1 MKSKEELLNII
12 KEFIVNE
19 PSKQWR
25 PGKDHVHYS
34 GPYFDH
40 TEIIRSISTLLDGWL
55 VLGAEAYKAA
65 ATRSKTPWFFTVFAK
80 LEVKPNF
87 DWLWQPD
94 YFEAQQHLFNG
105 LCTQPDLAGQRRSDH
120 PKRSK
125 NCRDG
130 QLRCRPRQAS
140 F

>member
-1 MKSKEELLNII
+1 MKSKEELLSII

-55 VLGAEAYKAA
+55 VLGAEAYKAEKKLA
-65 ATRSKTPWFFTVFAK
+65 KMFDKINDYIVENRPIISWFPSICRTSLK
-80 LEVKPNF
+80 LR
-87 DWLWQPD
+87 
-94 YFEAQQHLFNG
+94 G
-105 LCTQPDLAGQRRSDH
+105 
-120 PKRSK
+120 
-125 NCRDG
+125 
-130 QLRCRPRQAS
+130 
-140 F
+140 